1 MLNIVRETMR
11 LFPAVPFSS
20 KFSDDRAMDV
30 AGMAVPARTNVMWM
44 KTAVGQNG
52 AIFQDAKRFAPDRFT
67 PNPMTGRKANQ
78 LQAHCHSGQGW
89 GTASAIIWRRNC
101 VRAF

>member
-1 MLNIVRETMR
+1 MLNIVRETMC

-20 KFSDDRAMDV
+20 KFSDERAMDV

-44 KTAVGQNG
+44 KAAVG
-52 AIFQDAKRFAPDRFT
+52 
-67 PNPMTGRKANQ
+67 
-78 LQAHCHSGQGW
+78 
-89 GTASAIIWRRNC
+89 RRNC